1 MQEVLKDA
9 IQWYVNNNRQDVEK
23 AYKQSLDEA
32 TAEWD
37 VDQWNEFCLDYF
49 TKAEWLNLYLKHITS
64 CVCSLKKSAD
74 FFGDERKKLQEIL
87 LNNEKYKELQENEKK
102 VWQEYADWRALLEQI
117 AYLEMKR
124 LKTDKGALFT
134 ENGKISFAIKLH
146 ANITDNNQV
155 INYLNEKWLH
165 DFTKQILIKKAVE
178 QLVLSQMWVET
189 IPGTEIIE
197 TADLKVNV

>member
-9 IQWYVNNNRQDVEK
+9 IQWYVNNNRK
-23 AYKQSLDEA
+23 AIEEA
-32 TAEWD
+32 HKEDIIKNWGSID
-37 VDQWNEFCLDYF
+37 WRDEFCQDYF
-49 TKAEWLNLYLKHITS
+49 IKAEWLNLYLKHITS

-74 FFGDERKKLQEIL
+74 FFEEERKKLEAIL
-87 LNNEKYKELQENEKK
+87 LDNAKYKELKENEKK
-102 VWQEYADWRALLEQI
+102 IGQEYADWRALLEQI

-124 LKTDKGALFT
+124 LKTDKGSLFT

-146 ANITDNNQV
+146 ANITDDSQV

-165 DFTKQILIKKAVE
+165 DFTKQTLIKKAVE
-178 QLVLSQMWVET
+178 QLVLSQMWGEI